1 MEDVLVRPLSRTPA
15 RPPRSGQVRIL
26 EAVIATIILLIAF
39 TAFYFMLYS
48 SEKFFKQEAVDLNRL
63 SYNTLMHLVESGV
76 VERAVSGDSGALV
89 KALQSL
95 LPPNVFFNLTIVDA
109 TDPSRGAVVSVSNA
123 VPTVFEGPGEV
134 ASATITYTS
143 REGKVYM
150 LVLKLALVGAV

>member
-76 VERAVSGDSGALV
+76 VERAVSGDGGALV

-109 TDPSRGAVVSVSNA
+109 TDPSRGAVVSAFNA

>member
-1 MEDVLVRPLSRTPA
+1 M
-15 RPPRSGQVRIL
+15 

-109 TDPSRGAVVSVSNA
+109 TDSSRRVVVSAFNA